1 MFQQMGGCSID
12 FGEKYEAKVDVIV
25 RNERMYIKVKNTGES
40 DSYIR
45 LAIFNVSNL
54 VIDEKNPSLW
64 SSDSDGFFYYDAIVK
79 SGETTEELII
89 KFDSTSMKETNT
101 ARIAEI
107 IGVTYGYDGEAIA
120 EWDRKIELN

>member
-54 VIDEKNPSLW
+54 VTISINCDCLS
-64 SSDSDGFFYYDAIVK
+64 FFIF
-79 SGETTEELII
+79 LILFSI
-89 KFDSTSMKETNT
+89 LFIQVSK
-101 ARIAEI
+101 I
-107 IGVTYGYDGEAIA
+107 I
-120 EWDRKIELN
+120 

>member
-25 RNERMYIKVKNTGES
+25 RNERMYVKVKNTGES

-54 VIDEKNPSLW
+54 VIDEKNPSSW

-79 SGETTEELII
+79 SGETTEDLII
-89 KFDSTSMKETNT
+89 NFDSTSIKETNT
-101 ARIAEI
+101 AIIAEI
-107 IGVTYGYDGEAIA
+107 
-120 EWDRKIELN
+120 